1 MANVYSSMKKPK
13 AFQEDDFVLKAGEN
27 KEKH

>member
-13 AFQEDDFVLKAGEN
+13 AFQEDDFVVKAGEN
-27 KEKH
+27 KKH